1 MTKSCWNPF
10 SIQFPPSLSSY
21 HNSPLICNKCTSRI
35 SCIFLLDW
43 SCSSKLFYLDFFW
56 DVEGGRTTTPY
67 YFVRSINPLCQHS
80 SEIRGSCLIKWP
92 REALLRKLFLNCK
105 KAWCGFISFFNFI
118 FLLWMPR
125 SMSTKTRALHL

>member
-43 SCSSKLFYLDFFW
+43 SCSSKLFYLDFFSERKYQHYIW
-56 DVEGGRTTTPY
+56 RDS
-67 YFVRSINPLCQHS
+67 YFAKKDWISTWISTADLGLRLASWTS
-80 SEIRGSCLIKWP
+80 SCLVRLMFCKLIVT
-92 REALLRKLFLNCK
+92 RNLLVVLWSGNCESILNFVLRTV
-105 KAWCGFISFFNFI
+105 AHPFN
-118 FLLWMPR
+118 
-125 SMSTKTRALHL
+125 